1 MNILK
6 ICSILI
12 IVSDIYAFWVVR
24 TRTHKAMAWAPPLH
38 AMSDKAAIQR
48 TEKTSQA
55 SISSQAASFFYSQKE
70 FHLNWGRRGAHGAC

>member
-1 MNILK
+1 
-6 ICSILI
+6 
-12 IVSDIYAFWVVR
+12 
-24 TRTHKAMAWAPPLH
+24 MAWAPPLH

-70 FHLNWGRRGAHGAC
+70 FTPIGVDEELMGGVLSALHLERPSKIQALSFRDSTRAKLYFG